1 MVCQAIANVIYS
13 KLLWK
18 KVEIAYNQEQYAL
31 AESWCRIC
39 LYPLFDKAG
48 ELNKSKIA
56 RYVSID
62 PVLQF
67 RD

>member
-1 MVCQAIANVIYS
+1 MPQ
-13 KLLWK
+13 LLWK
-18 KVEIAYNQEQYAL
+18 KVEAAYNQEQYAL
-31 AESWCRIC
+31 AESWCHAC
-39 LYPLFDKAG
+39 LHPIFDKAG

-62 PVLQF
+62 PVLRF